1 MRYPLISLSRH
12 ACRVLLLDGNE
23 PGELERGL
31 HGLVERCFANHEA
44 ALAYLRFWRGDAS
57 AMGDLRHALL
67 HSGTLPAG
75 PRGSGPDALLSA
87 VAEQLQRGAL
97 RLYESHLHRTPPGR
111 LALAPGSGASGM
123 AALAALPS
131 LDDLPSVPV
140 LPPLLPALEDLQI
153 EGAEVMPEVEQSLA
167 QIDATLGTVGSVSAS
182 LEPAPD
188 GVPAVKSGMAD
199 ASARVKGRLDA
210 L

>member
-12 ACRVLLLDGNE
+12 ACRVVLMDGDE

-31 HGLVERCFANHEA
+31 HGLVARRFSSHEA
-44 ALAYLRFWRGDAS
+44 ALAYLRFWRGDAG

-67 HSGTLPAG
+67 RSGTLPAG

-87 VAEQLQRGAL
+87 LAEQLQRGAL
-97 RLYESHLHRTPPGR
+97 RLYESHLQRTPPGR
-111 LALAPGSGASGM
+111 LALAPSSGAS
-123 AALAALPS
+123 ALASLPA

-167 QIDATLGTVGSVSAS
+167 QIDATLGTVGEVSAS

-188 GVPAVKSGMAD
+188 GVPAVKTGMAE
-199 ASARVKGRLDA
+199 ASARVKGKLDA